1 MFDEATKVEAN
12 SKVADNQSFQREI
25 EEAFAPCTVGR
36 VSLGSR
42 ASIDTRSVESGAADA
57 GFETVS
63 NGYLSAASGPTD
75 PRVGG
80 GPMVLSASGRFSVNF
95 NHTGRKISSLAV
107 ARISIW

>member
-42 ASIDTRSVESGAADA
+42 ASIDTRSVESGAASQKPKVPLGKPA
-57 GFETVS
+57 GFSEKS
-63 NGYLSAASGPTD
+63 HRLARWFFRL
-75 PRVGG
+75 RVGF
-80 GPMVLSASGRFSVNF
+80 PL
-95 NHTGRKISSLAV
+95 
-107 ARISIW
+107 ISIIQVEKFLLW